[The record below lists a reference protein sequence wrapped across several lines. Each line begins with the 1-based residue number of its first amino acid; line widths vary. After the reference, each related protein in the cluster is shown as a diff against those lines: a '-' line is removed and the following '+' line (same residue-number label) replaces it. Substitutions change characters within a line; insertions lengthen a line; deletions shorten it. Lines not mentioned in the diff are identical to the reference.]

1 MKKTRLAALLLVCLA
16 ALSGCQGV
24 EQTLH
29 ALGTKIEDAQVSTPQ
44 NNGGDID
51 LRECLDEA
59 WKRGKKLSGGSCGF
73 LGVCGAA
80 AGAGIYA
87 SILSEA
93 TPLMAEVWDVPQRMT
108 MRCLE
113 ALVATGGPRCCK
125 RTGRQSI
132 ETAVEFTKERFGVDM
147 PVSRPRC
154 EFFPKNKECLHE
166 RCPYFPTG
174 SIKTGEA

>member
-1 MKKTRLAALLLVCLA
+1 MKKLVSIIILVCMLSALA
-16 ALSGCQGV
+16 LTGCSSA
-24 EQTLH
+24 QTP
-29 ALGTKIEDAQVSTPQ
+29 AADSQPA
-44 NNGGDID
+44 D
-51 LRECLDEA
+51 
-59 WKRGKKLSGGSCGF
+59 
-73 LGVCGAA
+73 AA
-80 AGAGIYA
+80 A
-87 SILSEA
+87 
-93 TPLMAEVWDVPQRMT
+93 PAETAAAELGKSVKPVGV
-108 MRCLE
+108 
-113 ALVATGGPRCCK
+113 LVADAMGYFDEEGVKVEFEKVSSMNDK

>member
-1 MKKTRLAALLLVCLA
+1 M
-16 ALSGCQGV
+16 
-24 EQTLH
+24 
-29 ALGTKIEDAQVSTPQ
+29 
-44 NNGGDID
+44 
-51 LRECLDEA
+51 
-59 WKRGKKLSGGSCGF
+59 
-73 LGVCGAA
+73 
-80 AGAGIYA
+80 
-87 SILSEA
+87 
-93 TPLMAEVWDVPQRMT
+93 PQRMT

-113 ALVATGGPRCCK
+113 TLVETGGPRCCK